1 MGDKKTFA
9 VATLGIT
16 DHEQSVLKHIF
27 KLSQYRTYTYTFIL
41 PNQPGQILIVDADD
55 PEVVAEW
62 NAMYGGAA
70 NESLPSSS
78 NVKTPLI
85 STVMVTKEK
94 VLDQFP
100 LHINRPF
107 VATRVL
113 SILDEVV
120 AKAPLFQQSPSV
132 QQAPVIQQP
141 IFGEEPPHVAFS
153 ESPALTK
160 ALVVDDSST
169 IRRQIELE
177 LKLFS
182 IDVDMAE
189 SGERAFE
196 LLAEKSYDMIFLD
209 VVLPGIDG
217 YQICKNIKK
226 NKSMKKTPVI
236 MLTSKSSPFDR
247 VKGSLAGCDTYLTK
261 PVKQSSFQKVIKKY
275 LKSLQSD

>member
-1 MGDKKTFA
+1 MSDKKIFS

-27 KLSQYRTYTYTFIL
+27 KLSQYRTYTYTFISAD
-41 PNQPGQILIVDADD
+41 QPGQILIVDADD
-55 PEVVAEW
+55 PEIVAEW
-62 NAMYGGAA
+62 SAMYGGAA
-70 NESLPSSS
+70 NESLAPSLGQKNSA
-78 NVKTPLI
+78 I

-94 VLDQFP
+94 ALDQFP
-100 LHINRPF
+100 VHINRPF

-113 SILDEVV
+113 SILDEVA
-120 AKAPLFQQSPSV
+120 AKTPTLAQQRIIGQDLSEI
-132 QQAPVIQQP
+132 AAI
-141 IFGEEPPHVAFS
+141 E
-153 ESPALTK
+153 ESPAPK

-169 IRRQIELE
+169 IRKQIELE

-189 SGERAFE
+189 SGEEAFA
-196 LLAEKSYDMIFLD
+196 LLANKSYDMIFLD

-217 YQICKNIKK
+217 YQICKKIKK
-226 NKSMKKTPVI
+226 DKTTKKTPVI

-261 PVKQSSFQKVIKKY
+261 PVKQASFEKVVKKY
-275 LKSLQSD
+275 LKS